1 MRWDMTAKNANG
13 SANKGVVT
21 EHYPA
26 VPYVPYDGYLGMPLV
41 DEFACKS
48 DKACERSCPTAAIH
62 VTSESLSI
70 DLGLCIFCGECARAC
85 QHHAIT
91 MSKEFELASK
101 RREGLVR
108 TYVIRC

>member
-1 MRWDMTAKNANG
+1 MSAKNANG
-13 SANKGVVT
+13 FANRAVVT
-21 EHYPA
+21 EQYPD
-26 VPYVPYDGYLGMPLV
+26 VPYAPYDGYLGMPLV
-41 DEFACKS
+41 DEAKCRS

-62 VTSESLSI
+62 VTSERLSI

-85 QHHAIT
+85 PHQAIT

-108 TYVIRC
+108 TYAIRH